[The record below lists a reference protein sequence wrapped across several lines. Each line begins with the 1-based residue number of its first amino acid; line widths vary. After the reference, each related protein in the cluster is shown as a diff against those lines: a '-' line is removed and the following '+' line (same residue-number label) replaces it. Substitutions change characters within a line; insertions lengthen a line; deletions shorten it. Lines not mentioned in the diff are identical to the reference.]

1 LAHVTFRNYFELL
14 LQLGTDA
21 NLCHCKGDDLGELG
35 DASAAVSEAIGNGN
49 ICMNTPLTGVALE
62 KFDKFRE
69 LVEKK
74 RVLSP
79 VVA

>member
-1 LAHVTFRNYFELL
+1 LATTTFRSYFELL

-21 NLCHCKGDDLGELG
+21 NLCHCEGSDIDELHQ
-35 DASAAVSEAIGNGN
+35 ASAAVSEAIGKGN
-49 ICMNTPLTGVALE
+49 ICMNTPLTGVALDRFNRF
-62 KFDKFRE
+62 KE

-79 VVA
+79 VAA